1 MHLITIQQKAKGKKE
16 IMRIEEMINQYNGNA
31 DYLDLHTGYT
41 YHIQKWANDYKKL
54 GVNSPMKVS
63 ENGGSGL

>member
-1 MHLITIQQKAKGKKE
+1 
-16 IMRIEEMINQYNGNA
+16 MRIEEMINQYNGNA